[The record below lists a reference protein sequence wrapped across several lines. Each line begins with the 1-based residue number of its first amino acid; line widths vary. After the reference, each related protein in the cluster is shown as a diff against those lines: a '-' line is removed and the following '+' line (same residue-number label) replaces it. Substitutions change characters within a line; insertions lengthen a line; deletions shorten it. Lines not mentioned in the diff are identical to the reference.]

1 MTGPVGLRIVVA
13 DDEALFR
20 SGLTMILETEPGL
33 TVVAQASD
41 GRQAVDAVRSHRPD
55 VVLMDIQMPGLNGI
69 DATAAIVGL
78 DLPTR
83 VLVLTTFGR
92 DQFVYDALRSGASGY
107 LLKTV
112 PPAQLIH
119 AVRSVAA
126 GEALLAPAL
135 TRRLIED
142 WVRRPRPN
150 VPDPR
155 LAHIT
160 DREREVLALVGRGLS
175 NHEIATELHLSES
188 TVKTHLAR
196 LLTKTGARD
205 RVQAVVLAYETG
217 LVTVGH

>member
-1 MTGPVGLRIVVA
+1 
-13 DDEALFR
+13 
-20 SGLTMILETEPGL
+20 
-33 TVVAQASD
+33 
-41 GRQAVDAVRSHRPD
+41 
-55 VVLMDIQMPGLNGI
+55 
-69 DATAAIVGL
+69 
-78 DLPTR
+78 
-83 VLVLTTFGR
+83 
-92 DQFVYDALRSGASGY
+92 
-107 LLKTV
+107 
-112 PPAQLIH
+112 LIH

-126 GEALLAPAL
+126 GDALLAPAL

-150 VPDPR
+150 APDPR

-175 NHEIATELHLSES
+175 NHEIATELHLSAS

-217 LVTVGH
+217 LVTAGHQRR